1 MLNPYLTNSYRY
13 LTNIYMI
20 NLKLT
25 PTDFLNKIKIYK
37 YLIVNNQYLINAYII
52 KPKFN

>member
-25 PTDFLNKIKIYK
+25 PTDQ
-37 YLIVNNQYLINAYII
+37 NQNQADLKQNQNLQI
-52 KPKFN
+52 FNS